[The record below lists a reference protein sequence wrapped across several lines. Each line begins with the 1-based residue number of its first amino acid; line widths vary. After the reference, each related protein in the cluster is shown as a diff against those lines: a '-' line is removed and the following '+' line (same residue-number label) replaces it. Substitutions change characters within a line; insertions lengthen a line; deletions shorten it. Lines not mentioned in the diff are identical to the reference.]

1 MHLHYPNINIEKSI
15 PAFIEHLQSNKPKYH
30 ITITFQSNANQ
41 QEAISA
47 LNALLKIVN
56 HTYFNHKT
64 NEYLAGYSF
73 KETKEDKSFHFHL
86 LIFDHKAFYATRN
99 ISKNFENVLRNAANR
114 IVDTY
119 TTKNNQKVTYH
130 PIHPELGIYFQEYY
144 PGNLEDYLMK
154 EARKTNNLDFIS
166 PLDHSGVSYAD
177 LPKDRP
183 HRYIKHKLC

>member
-1 MHLHYPNINIEKSI
+1 MNYQYTNYSLDQMRS
-15 PAFIEHLQSNKPKYH
+15 AFIEHLQSKNTKYH

-41 QEAISA
+41 QEATNT

-56 HTYFNHKT
+56 HEYFNQKR
-64 NEYLAGYSF
+64 NECLTGYAF

-99 ISKNFENVLRNAANR
+99 ISKNFETVLRDAANR

-130 PIHPELGIYFQEYY
+130 PIHPEIGIHFQEYY
-144 PGNLEDYLMK
+144 QDSLEDYLMK
-154 EARKTNNLDFIS
+154 EARKTHNTDFMS
-166 PLDHSGVSYAD
+166 PLDHFGVSYAD

-183 HRYIKHKLC
+183 ARYIKHKLC